1 MTVGVCRIG
10 RSLRRIGLALLA
22 ALLLLPG
29 VAGAVSLIRDEEIE
43 RTLRDVAQPLFE
55 AAGLDPQ
62 SVSIYLV
69 NDPQINAFVAG
80 GQNLFIHTGLL
91 VRSRSLDQVAGVI
104 AHETGHIAAGHL
116 SRLGDASRRASAE
129 ALIGAVLGAA
139 AAVAGAPQVGTAIIA
154 GGATMAERG
163 LLKFS
168 RGQEQAAD
176 QAGVSFLERAGRSPE
191 GMLEFFRI
199 LETQNLRI
207 DVDGSVFLRTHPLTR
222 SRIQFLEAQVARA
235 PAVIR
240 PAALEAEEAVRH
252 ARMVAKLEG
261 FLAPE
266 AQVLQRYAGDGFAD
280 RYARA
285 IARYR
290 VGQIDQ
296 ALDLLRDL
304 RASAPDDPWLLELEG
319 QILFESGRIEAAVE
333 PYRRALTGA
342 PRSALL
348 RLGLA
353 RALMEGGGAGL
364 PEAIGL
370 LDEAV
375 TIEPTSPAMWRFL
388 GLALGRDGREVAAS
402 LALAEHAVLTRNR
415 EDAALFL
422 AKARRRIEPGDPEW
436 LHLQDLQRAAD
447 ELETG

>member
-1 MTVGVCRIG
+1 MR
-10 RSLRRIGLALLA
+10 
-22 ALLLLPG
+22 
-29 VAGAVSLIRDEEIE
+29 VSLPVSFAWSRCFHLLNFFALVFLCGTASAQMIRDEEIE
-43 RTLRDVAQPLFE
+43 RILKRVSTPIFE
-55 AAGLDPQ
+55 AANLDPG
-62 SVSIYLV
+62 SVRIYLLA
-69 NDPQINAFVAG
+69 NEQLNAFVAG

-139 AAVAGAPQVGTAIIA
+139 AAVAGAPQV